1 VFLKEAGNLD
11 LGAQSFQAT
20 GARQNGSGVRK
31 FIAAEWLYRENNSAE
46 DAIDIC
52 HRLMPPEF
60 SAASSVAR
68 WMIYIIQSRQDR
80 AERPGVLKMHQLLK
94 QDMAPQ
100 ASQSGLLAPDTT
112 GMNFYRADPALTD
125 LLRIHL
131 PEKLFN
137 HIEPHLDRLGELAGG
152 RLDECARLADRHGP
166 VLHPR
171 DKFGRDVQSI
181 EYHPAY
187 HELERAAFGEF
198 GIHALSIRKGIMGW
212 PDKYPV
218 VAKHA
223 FTFLFNQTEFG
234 MGCPIN
240 VTDGCAKLLANFGS
254 EELKAKYFDGLTQTD
269 MSRLTQG
276 GQFMTEKE
284 GGSDVGTLTTSAVQE
299 GDHWRLYGEKWFCSN
314 ADAKVVMLLARP
326 EGAPPGTRGV
336 GLFLMPRFLE
346 DGSQNHYRIVRLKDK
361 LGTRSMASGE
371 IKLEGAIAYA
381 VGKLDRGF
389 VQMAEMVNSSRLSN
403 GVKSTALMRRAWH
416 DAMTVAKNRVV
427 FGSRILDLPLG
438 RRQLLKIMLAT
449 EQALSMSFLTADAL
463 DRAEAG
469 SQDAAALLRILTP
482 TLKFR
487 ATRDARKV
495 CGDALEMR
503 GGIGYIEEFAT
514 ARLLRDAHL
523 GSIWEGTGN
532 IVALDALKRAVGRHG
547 AESALAA
554 DLHARLDDSAEV
566 PQAWRDK
573 LRGLADR
580 AVGFAREVAAH
591 SDNEAES
598 RRATSLLYHVAS
610 AVQLAW
616 EAQRIHARRGD
627 ARRLLLSRL
636 VVDQRVTPNDPF
648 RLAENKSQGAI
659 AALLLGDRPAGMAE
673 VGELLRG
680 A

>member
-1 VFLKEAGNLD
+1 
-11 LGAQSFQAT
+11 
-20 GARQNGSGVRK
+20 
-31 FIAAEWLYRENNSAE
+31 
-46 DAIDIC
+46 
-52 HRLMPPEF
+52 
-60 SAASSVAR
+60 
-68 WMIYIIQSRQDR
+68 
-80 AERPGVLKMHQLLK
+80 MHQLRK
-94 QDMAPQ
+94 HDDVTTPADQP
-100 ASQSGLLAPDTT
+100 GLLAPDTS

-131 PEKLFN
+131 PDPIFR
-137 HIEPHLDRLGELAGG
+137 HIEPHLDRLGGLAGG
-152 RLDECARLADRHGP
+152 HLDECARLADRHVP
-166 VLHPR
+166 VLHQR
-171 DKFGRDVQSI
+171 DRFGRDTQWI

-187 HELERAAFGEF
+187 RELEKAAFGEF
-198 GIHALSIRKGIMGW
+198 GIHAMSVRKGILGW
-212 PDKYPV
+212 PDRYPV

-223 FTFLFNQTEFG
+223 FTLLFNQAEFG
-234 MGCPIN
+234 LGCPIN

-254 EELKAKYFDGLTQTD
+254 DALKARYLDGLTQTD
-269 MSRLTQG
+269 MSLLTQG

-284 GGSDVGTLTTSAVQE
+284 GGSDVGKLTTMAVQQ
-299 GDHWRLYGEKWFCSN
+299 GDHWLLSGEKWFCSN
-314 ADAKVVMLLARP
+314 ADAEVVMLLARP
-326 EGAPPGTRGV
+326 QGAAGGTRGV
-336 GLFLMPRFLE
+336 GLFLMPRRLE

-403 GVKSTALMRRAWH
+403 GVKSTALMRRAHH
-416 DAMTVAKNRVV
+416 DAMTVARNRVV
-427 FGSRILDLPLG
+427 FGSRIIDLPLA
-438 RRQLLKIMLAT
+438 RRQLMKIMLAT
-449 EQALSMSFLTADAL
+449 EQALSMSFVTADAL

-547 AESALAA
+547 AEAALAA
-554 DLHARLDDSAEV
+554 DLHARLDDSANV
-566 PQAWRDK
+566 PPAWRDR
-573 LRGLADR
+573 LRDLADR
-580 AVGFAREVAAH
+580 AIGFAREVAA
-591 SDNEAES
+591 STGNEAEA

-610 AVQLAW
+610 AVTLAW
-616 EAQRIHARRGD
+616 EGGRIHEMRGD
-627 ARRLLLSRL
+627 ARRLLLSRM
-636 VVDQRVTPNDPF
+636 VVDHRISASDPF
-648 RLAENKSQGAI
+648 RLTENSAQRAMTDH
-659 AALLLGDRPAGMAE
+659 LLGDRAVAMAE
-673 VGELLRG
+673 VGELIS
-680 A
+680 AA

>member
-1 VFLKEAGNLD
+1 M
-11 LGAQSFQAT
+11 Q
-20 GARQNGSGVRK
+20 
-31 FIAAEWLYRENNSAE
+31 
-46 DAIDIC
+46 
-52 HRLMPPEF
+52 P
-60 SAASSVAR
+60 
-68 WMIYIIQSRQDR
+68 
-80 AERPGVLKMHQLLK
+80 LK
-94 QDMAPQ
+94 QDQ
-100 ASQSGLLAPDTT
+100 KTSSVSQPGLLAPDTT

-125 LLRIHL
+125 LLKLHL
-131 PEKLFN
+131 PEALFR
-137 HIEPHLDRLGELAGG
+137 HIEPHLDRLGGLAGG
-152 RLDECARLADRHGP
+152 FLDECARLADRHTP
-166 VLHPR
+166 VLHQR
-171 DKFGRDVQSI
+171 DKFGRDVQHI

-187 HELERAAFGEF
+187 RDIEKVAFGEF
-198 GIHALSIRKGIMGW
+198 GIHALSIRKDIMGW

-254 EELKAKYFDGLTQTD
+254 EALKAKYLDGLTQTD

-284 GGSDVGTLTTSAVQE
+284 GGSDVGTLTTRAVQE

-326 EGAPPGTRGV
+326 EGAGPGTRGV
-336 GLFLMPRFLE
+336 GLFLMPRFLD
-346 DGSQNHYRIVRLKDK
+346 DGAQNHYRIVRLKDK

-371 IKLEGAIAYA
+371 IKLDGAIAYA

-403 GVKSTALMRRAWH
+403 GVKSTALMRRAFH
-416 DAMTVAKNRVV
+416 DAMTVAKGRVV
-427 FGSRILDLPLG
+427 FGSRIIDLPLA
-438 RRQLLKIMLAT
+438 RRQLMKIMLPT

-495 CGDALEMR
+495 CGDAMEMR
-503 GGIGYIEEFAT
+503 GGIGYIEEFVT
-514 ARLLRDAHL
+514 PRLLRDAHL

-532 IVALDALKRAVGRHG
+532 IVAIDALKRAVGRHG
-547 AESALAA
+547 ADNALAA
-554 DLHARLDDSAEV
+554 DLHVRLDDSPNV
-566 PQAWRDK
+566 PQAWRSR
-573 LRGLADR
+573 LRDLSDR
-580 AVGFAREVAAH
+580 AIGFAREV
-591 SDNEAES
+591 SGSIDNEGDA

-610 AVQLAW
+610 AVALAW
-616 EAQRIHARRGD
+616 EGGRIHEMRGD
-627 ARRLLLSRL
+627 ARRLLLSRM
-636 VVDQRVTPNDPF
+636 VIDHRVMPGDPF
-648 RLAENKSQGAI
+648 RLAENAVQRRMTEH
-659 AALLLGDRPAGMAE
+659 LLGDRAVGMAE
-673 VGELLRG
+673 VGELLI
-680 A
+680 AA

>member
-1 VFLKEAGNLD
+1 M
-11 LGAQSFQAT
+11 Q
-20 GARQNGSGVRK
+20 
-31 FIAAEWLYRENNSAE
+31 
-46 DAIDIC
+46 
-52 HRLMPPEF
+52 P
-60 SAASSVAR
+60 
-68 WMIYIIQSRQDR
+68 
-80 AERPGVLKMHQLLK
+80 LK
-94 QDMAPQ
+94 QDFAPSTATQ
-100 ASQSGLLAPDTT
+100 PGLLAPDTT

-125 LLRIHL
+125 LLKLHL
-131 PEKLFN
+131 PDALFR
-137 HIEPHLDRLGELAGG
+137 HIEPHLDRLGGLAGG
-152 RLDECARLADRHGP
+152 ALDDYARLADRHAP
-166 VLHPR
+166 VLHQR
-171 DKFGRDVQSI
+171 DKFGRDMQHI

-187 HELERAAFGEF
+187 REIEKVAFGEF

-254 EELKAKYFDGLTQTD
+254 EALKAKYLDGLTQTD
-269 MSRLTQG
+269 MSKLTQG

-284 GGSDVGTLTTSAVQE
+284 GGSDVGTLTTTAVQE
-299 GDHWRLYGEKWFCSN
+299 GDHWRLHGEKWFCSN

-326 EGAPPGTRGV
+326 EGAGPGTRGV
-336 GLFLMPRFLE
+336 GLFLMPRFLD
-346 DGSQNHYRIVRLKDK
+346 DGTQNHYRIVRLKDK

-371 IKLEGAIAYA
+371 IKLDGAIAYA

-416 DAMTVAKNRVV
+416 DAITVAKGRVV
-427 FGSRILDLPLG
+427 FGQRIIDLPLA
-438 RRQLLKIMLAT
+438 RRQLMKIMLPT

-495 CGDALEMR
+495 CGDAMEMR
-503 GGIGYIEEFAT
+503 GGIGYIEEFVT
-514 ARLLRDAHL
+514 PRLLRDAHL

-532 IVALDALKRAVGRHG
+532 IVAIDALKRAVGRHG
-547 AESALAA
+547 ADNALAA
-554 DLHARLDDSAEV
+554 DLHARLDDSANV
-566 PQAWRDK
+566 PQVWRNR
-573 LRGLADR
+573 LRDLSDR
-580 AVGFAREVAAH
+580 AIAFAREVA
-591 SDNEAES
+591 SRTDNEGDA

-610 AVQLAW
+610 AVALAW
-616 EAQRIHARRGD
+616 EGGRIHEMRGD
-627 ARRLLLSRL
+627 ARRLLLSRM
-636 VVDQRVTPNDPF
+636 VIDHRVTPGDPF
-648 RLAENKSQGAI
+648 RLAENTVQRAMTEH
-659 AALLLGDRPAGMAE
+659 LLGDRAVGTAE
-673 VGELLRG
+673 VGELLS
-680 A
+680 AA